1 MSNLLPQEIR
11 TSKEFNMEL
20 VKEVAK
26 YRNDPLNFVRFAYPW
41 GEGALTGAFLMD
53 WQRELLAYI
62 GNELQRAEEEKRGA
76 IVRAAISSGHGI
88 GKSAFVGFFSDW
100 ARSTEADCRGVITAN
115 TENQLK
121 TKTWAEMANWYNLSI
136 CKQWFDFNATS
147 ICSNEKGHE
156 RTWRIDQIP
165 WSLNNTEAF
174 AGLHNQGKRIL
185 LIFDEASAI
194 PDKIWEVAEGA
205 LTDKD
210 TQIIWLCFG
219 NPTRNSGRFF
229 ECFNKLSHRWKTFR
243 VDSRTVPISN
253 KAQIAEWANDYG
265 EDSDFFRVRV
275 RGEFPRAGEM
285 QFISSELVEMARGKN
300 MHASMYSHAPKVIG
314 VDVARFGSDETV
326 FYFRQGLQSYPM
338 KTYRGLDTQ
347 TIGELIN
354 QEAKEFKADAVFIDA
369 VGIGAGVVDKV
380 RALGVQGVYECNGG
394 SQALRNKEFVNRNAE
409 MWHKVKEWL
418 KSGGSI
424 PDDSTLCDQ
433 LSNREY
439 GYDNT
444 SRLQLEKKE
453 DMKKRGLSSPDRA
466 DALALTFYA
475 DVTSNYLP
483 HAPVQEFANTE
494 YDLWSV

>member
-1 MSNLLPQEIR
+1 
-11 TSKEFNMEL
+11 MEL
-20 VKEVAK
+20 AKEVAK
-26 YRNDPLNFVRFAYPW
+26 FRNDPLKFVYFAFPW
-41 GEGALTGAFLMD
+41 GEGELKDKKPSKWQIDTLT
-53 WQRELLAYI
+53 YI
-62 GNELQRAEEEKRGA
+62 GECLKHGNNADVIRIA
-76 IVRAAISSGHGI
+76 VSSGHGV
-88 GKSAFVGFFSDW
+88 GKSALVAMILLW
-100 ARSTEADCRGVITAN
+100 AMSTEADCRGVVTAN

-121 TKTWAEMANWYNLSI
+121 TKTWAEAATWYNRCI

-147 ICSNEKGHE
+147 ICSNEKGFE
-156 RTWRIDQIP
+156 RTWRMDQVP

-174 AGLHNQGKRIL
+174 AGLHNQGNRIL

-194 PDKIWEVAEGA
+194 PDRIWEVSEGA

-275 RGEFPRAGEM
+275 RGDFPRAGEM
-285 QFISSELVEMARGKN
+285 QFISSELVETARGKT
-300 MHASMYSHAPKVIG
+300 MQESMYSHAPRVMG

-418 KSGGSI
+418 KAGGSI

-433 LSNREY
+433 LTNREY

-475 DVTSNYLP
+475 DVASNYLP

>member
-1 MSNLLPQEIR
+1 MIKQNSQENKAYHIMLA
-11 TSKEFNMEL
+11 E
-20 VKEVAK
+20 EVAK
-26 YRNDPLNFVRFAYPW
+26 FRNDPLGFVYFAYPW
-41 GEGALTGAFLMD
+41 GEGELQDKQLNN
-53 WQRELLAYI
+53 WQIEVLSYI
-62 GNELQRAEEEKRGA
+62 GECLQNGINLIRIAVA
-76 IVRAAISSGHGI
+76 SGHGV
-88 GKSAFVGFFSDW
+88 GKSALVGMLAKWSM
-100 ARSTEADCRGVITAN
+100 STESDCRGVITAN

-121 TKTWAEMANWYNLSI
+121 TKTWAELAKWYNLSI
-136 CKQWFDFNATS
+136 CKDWFDFNATS

-174 AGLHNQGKRIL
+174 AGLHNQGNRIL

-194 PDKIWEVAEGA
+194 PDRIWEVAEGA

-229 ECFNKLSHRWKTFR
+229 ECFNKMAHRWKTIR

-253 KAQIAEWANDYG
+253 KEQIKEWIDDYG
-265 EDSDFFRVRV
+265 EDSDFVRVRV
-275 RGEFPRAGEM
+275 RGEFPRAGET
-285 QFISSELVEMARGKN
+285 QFIPSELVEFARGK
-300 MHASMYSHAPKVIG
+300 HFAEIEYRHAPKVMG

-326 FYFRQGLQSYPM
+326 FYFRQGLASFNM
-338 KTYRGLDTQ
+338 KTFRGLDTQ

-380 RALGVQGVYECNGG
+380 RSLGVQGVYECNGG
-394 SQALRNKEFVNRNAE
+394 SQALRHKEFVNRNAE
-409 MWHKVKEWL
+409 MWQKVREWL
-418 KSGGSI
+418 KAGGSI
-424 PDDSTLCDQ
+424 PDDDVLCDQ
-433 LSNREY
+433 LTNREY
-439 GYDNT
+439 GYDSS

-475 DVTSNYLP
+475 DVSSRYMQR
-483 HAPVQEFANTE
+483 AGVQKVANTE